1 MRIAVDAMG
10 GDNAPRDIVA
20 GAIQAAEQ
28 VAAMERIY
36 MVGRP
41 EEIERV
47 AAGLGKSMPEKIEI
61 VAASEV
67 VEMDEPPATA
77 IRRKK
82 DSSVG
87 RAVDLVKSGDA
98 QAVFTAGNTGAAVA
112 ATTLKLR
119 TLEGIDRPAIATV
132 MPTKLRPFVLV
143 DAGANT
149 DCNARQLAQFA
160 AMGSVYSEN
169 IIGVDKPS
177 VALLSIG
184 GEASKGN
191 EATKVAYSLLNDMPL
206 NFKGN
211 IEGHDLYEGGVDV
224 VVCDGFVGNVVLKTS
239 ESVAHAISHWL
250 KEEFTRNPIR
260 ILGALLLRRAI
271 GSIKEKGDPAV
282 YGGAPLL
289 GVNGICIIG
298 HGSSSPSAVY
308 NGIRVACE
316 SVSHNVNER
325 IMSLA
330 PNTED
335 AARD

>member
-20 GAIQAAEQ
+20 GAIQAAE
-28 VAAMERIY
+28 RIADLELIY
-36 MVGRP
+36 LVGRQA
-41 EEIERV
+41 EIEKV
-47 AAGLGKSMPEKIEI
+47 ASAIGKSLPPRIEI
-61 VAASEV
+61 VQANEV

-77 IRRKK
+77 IRRKR

-87 RAVDLVKSGDA
+87 KAVDLVKQGDA

-132 MPTKLRPFVLV
+132 MPTKLRPFVLI

-149 DCNARQLAQFA
+149 DCNAQQLAQFA
-160 AMGSVYSEN
+160 AMGSVYAEE
-169 IIGVDKPS
+169 IIGIENPS
-177 VALLSIG
+177 VGLLSIG

-191 EATKVAYSLLNDMPL
+191 EATKGAYAILSEMPL

-211 IEGHDLYEGGVDV
+211 VEGHDLYEGGVDV

-271 GSIKEKGDPAV
+271 GSIRKKGDPAV

-316 SVSHNVNER
+316 SVSHRINER
-325 IMSLA
+325 IMNLTHE
-330 PNTED
+330 NED
-335 AARD
+335 SPEE